1 MKKAKIKKNK
11 RVSKD
16 QWLAIA
22 LDTLE
27 SNGVEGVKIERL
39 AKTLGISRS
48 GFYWHFEC
56 RQDLLEQLLQY
67 WVREYTGIVSD
78 NPDVKKLNPK
88 KRLSAVMDMI
98 RDKNLT
104 KYDLAITAWAKADP
118 MARKVLKKAL
128 DIRVDYLRSIF
139 AELGFDGD
147 ELEMRARLFVC
158 YHAWEDT
165 MFPDTSS
172 QKNLQKLR
180 YNLFIKK

>member
-16 QWLAIA
+16 QWLSMA

-27 SNGVEGVKIERL
+27 SNGVEAVKIERL
-39 AKTLGISRS
+39 AKSLGISRS
-48 GFYWHFEC
+48 GFYWHFKN
-56 RQDLLEQLLQY
+56 RQDLLKQLLQY

-88 KRLSAVMDMI
+88 KRLSAVMDII

-158 YHAWEDT
+158 YDAWEDT

>member
-1 MKKAKIKKNK
+1 MKKAKIKRNK

-16 QWLAIA
+16 QWLALA
-22 LDTLE
+22 LETLE

-39 AKTLGISRS
+39 ARLLGISRS
-48 GFYWHFEC
+48 GFYWHFKN
-56 RQDLLEQLLQY
+56 RQDLLEQLLEY
-67 WVREYTGIVSD
+67 WVREYAGIVSND
-78 NPDVKKLNPK
+78 PHVKKLEPK
-88 KRLSAVMDMI
+88 KRLNTLMDMI

-104 KYDLAITAWAKADP
+104 KYDLAITAWAKTDP

-128 DIRVDYLRSIF
+128 DIRLDYLRSIF

-158 YHAWEDT
+158 YHAWEGT
-165 MFPDTSS
+165 MFSDTSS

-180 YNLFIKK
+180 YKLFIKK